1 VHDLLL
7 NDRPHITTDTNLK
20 TNLTMKLT
28 TYNRP
33 LPSNFFRFFDDHA
46 TKAKQLDASHR
57 PAVNIVETEDA
68 YELELLAPGRAKEN
82 FNLAFNEGTLEVTYT
97 TPTAEPTVEMETSVK
112 SNFRRREF
120 SLVDFTRRFQLDDK
134 VIDIDAIDA
143 TYVDGV
149 LRLALPKREEAL
161 PKAPRQIEVA

>member
-1 VHDLLL
+1 
-7 NDRPHITTDTNLK
+7 
-20 TNLTMKLT
+20 MKLT

-33 LPSNFFRFFDDHA
+33 MPSNFLRFFDDHA
-46 TKAKQLDASHR
+46 TKANQHEAGHR
-57 PAVNIVETEDA
+57 PAVNILETEDA
-68 YELELLAPGRAKEN
+68 FKLELLAPGRAKEN
-82 FNLAFNEGTLEVTYT
+82 FNVAFNEGTLEVTYT
-97 TPTAEPTVEMETSVK
+97 TPTVETDANTATVAEP
-112 SNFRRREF
+112 NFRRREF

-161 PKAPRQIEVA
+161 PKAPRQISVA